1 MLKGM
6 RVLSFCHYL
15 QGPAAS
21 QYLADLGADVI
32 KIEPLSGAHERHWCG
47 AKSFVD
53 DVSSFYLCGNRNK
66 KSLAINLKHDRAKSV
81 IEKLVARS
89 HVLLENFRPGVMD
102 RLGFGYDQIK
112 KINETIIYASA
123 TGFGRSGPL
132 AEKPGQDLLVQARSG
147 LVASSGGTSGGSTA
161 VGAAIVDQHGGAL
174 LALGVLAAYIRLL
187 RDGVG
192 TRVESSLLNSGIDLQ
207 VEAITA
213 YFAAKVDRS
222 IYARNANLAT
232 WFHDAPYGIY
242 RTRDRLVAISVN
254 SIQMLAEALDS
265 RELRDL
271 QARGE
276 DPFHARDHY
285 AQVLTKEVAK
295 WGYEQLIEQFDR
307 HGIWWSPVQDYD
319 ELAEDPQVLH
329 NQSFTD
335 ANIAGTPVKMVRHPV
350 SFDESTPEIRHL
362 ALTPGEDT
370 QAILDEAGFTPSN
383 IRDLELN
390 GVISCGTTLDH
401 EEACAQ
407 R

>member
-21 QYLADLGADVI
+21 QYLADLGADVT
-32 KIEPLSGAHERHWCG
+32 KIEPLAGAHERHWCG
-47 AKSFVD
+47 AKSFVGE
-53 DVSSFYLCGNRNK
+53 VSSFYLCGNRNK
-66 KSLAINLKHDRAKSV
+66 KSLAINLKHERAKSV

-102 RLGFGYDQIK
+102 RLGFGYDQIRK
-112 KINETIIYASA
+112 MNEKIIYASA
-123 TGFGRSGPL
+123 TGFGASGPL
-132 AEKPGQDLLVQARSG
+132 AEKPGQDLLVQARCG
-147 LVASSGGTSGGSTA
+147 LVASSGGTSGGTTA

-213 YFAAKVDRS
+213 YFAAKADRS

-242 RTRDRLVAISVN
+242 RTRHRLVAISVN
-254 SIQMLAEALDS
+254 SIETLAEALNS
-265 RELRDL
+265 QELRDL
-271 QARGE
+271 HARGE
-276 DPFHARDHY
+276 DPFHARDDY
-285 AQVLTKEVAK
+285 AQVLAREVAK
-295 WGYEQLIEQFDR
+295 WGYDQLTEQFDR

-329 NQSFTD
+329 NRIFTD
-335 ANIAGTPVKMVRHPV
+335 VKIEDTTVKMVRHPV
-350 SFDESTPEIRHL
+350 SFDESTPEIQHL

-370 QAILDEAGFTPSN
+370 QAILDEVGFTPSD
-383 IRDLELN
+383 IQDLELN
-390 GVISCGTTLDH
+390 GVIRRGAKLDH
-401 EEACAQ
+401 KEACVQ
-407 R
+407 S